1 VKAQLQGALLMSL
14 VPVDTVVTVASCTND
29 INNARCY
36 YEHIILLIPDEFGH
50 GTSCIREVIS
60 LAFHAYVECQK

>member
-29 INNARCY
+29 INNAVVTMS
-36 YEHIILLIPDEFGH
+36 ILF
-50 GTSCIREVIS
+50 
-60 LAFHAYVECQK
+60 Y